1 MSVAEED
8 GGAGLGFVEEA
19 VLLEELGRALYKGP
33 YLSTIGIVLPAL
45 PAELQAEVAAGET
58 SWTLAFGPLVPDLD
72 TADRIAIVGG
82 DGIYELEGAE
92 REVLSTTDETRPLG
106 VVRGGEPGRRLA
118 ETDVLEEI
126 RSRSL
131 AALAIEA
138 CGVARRALE
147 HAIEH
152 AASREQFGK
161 RIGVYQAVSHPLADA
176 YTRLEL
182 ARSLAL
188 WAAWCVAQIR
198 TERAG
203 AGGGSSRQV
212 VRGGG
217 RGAGLRDGDPGAR
230 RDRLHLGARA
240 PPPVQA
246 RALDRE
252 LCGVGLEPAGRGRGV
267 APGNT
272 AGTRDPRRLVVEGL
286 IMDYELNVP
295 AILRRGE
302 QLFGDREIVTRLPD
316 RSWHRYT
323 YADFAPRA
331 RRLAAALRN
340 ELGLGDGDRV
350 ATFGWNHYQHLET
363 YLGVPVG
370 GMVTHTLNL
379 RLHPDD
385 LTYIATHAGDRVLI
399 ADKVLWPLVEN
410 FRERVGFEHVV
421 AVGDGPTPDGAIE
434 YEDLLASA
442 EPGDLPDREIDER
455 AAAAMCYT
463 SGTTGQPKGAV
474 YSHRAIAVHSL
485 ACAIAG
491 VLAVTEQDTRAPGR
505 PDVPRERL
513 GLPVHVHARRREAG
527 LPRPVPRRPRAC
539 SRRSS
544 RRRSRSPPACRRS
557 GWASSQS
564 STRTPDSYDMST
576 VRCMVVGGSAAPQAM
591 IEAFEKRH
599 GLHDP
604 ARLGHDRD
612 VPARDRLRA
621 DHARGRALRGAS
633 SSATARSRASRRR
646 SSRSARAGAEG
657 LVPWDGATMGE
668 LEVRGAWISSPPTTT
683 APEGADRWTD
693 DGWFKTGDIVTI
705 EPHGYIE
712 IQDRS
717 KDLVKSGG
725 EWISTVAL
733 ENALM
738 GHPAVAEAAVIAVP
752 DEKWAERPLAV
763 VVLKEGAVGDRRG
776 APRVPRAATSRSGG
790 CRSASSSSRRSRRPR
805 SASSARRRSGSSSR
819 NRSRREPTRHRAE
832 ESMGR
837 SSRTEQDGFVAVVTI
852 DHPP

>member
-1 MSVAEED
+1 
-8 GGAGLGFVEEA
+8 
-19 VLLEELGRALYKGP
+19 
-33 YLSTIGIVLPAL
+33 
-45 PAELQAEVAAGET
+45 
-58 SWTLAFGPLVPDLD
+58 
-72 TADRIAIVGG
+72 
-82 DGIYELEGAE
+82 
-92 REVLSTTDETRPLG
+92 
-106 VVRGGEPGRRLA
+106 
-118 ETDVLEEI
+118 
-126 RSRSL
+126 
-131 AALAIEA
+131 
-138 CGVARRALE
+138 
-147 HAIEH
+147 
-152 AASREQFGK
+152 
-161 RIGVYQAVSHPLADA
+161 
-176 YTRLEL
+176 
-182 ARSLAL
+182 
-188 WAAWCVAQIR
+188 
-198 TERAG
+198 
-203 AGGGSSRQV
+203 
-212 VRGGG
+212 
-217 RGAGLRDGDPGAR
+217 
-230 RDRLHLGARA
+230 
-240 PPPVQA
+240 
-246 RALDRE
+246 
-252 LCGVGLEPAGRGRGV
+252 
-267 APGNT
+267 
-272 AGTRDPRRLVVEGL
+272 VEGL

-385 LTYIATHAGDRVLI
+385 LTYIATHAGDKVLI
-399 ADKVLWPLVEN
+399 ADKVLWPLVDN

-474 YSHRAIAVHSL
+474 YSHRAIAVHTM

-491 VLAVTEQDTRAPGR
+491 VLAVTEQDT
-505 PDVPRERL
+505 V
-513 GLPVHVHARRREAG
+513 LPVVPMFHANAWGFPFTCTFVGAKQVFPGPFLDGPSLLEAFEQEKVTITAG
-527 LPRPVPRRPRAC
+527 VPTIWMGILAELDEN
-539 SRRSS
+539 
-544 RRRSRSPPACRRS
+544 A
-557 GWASSQS
+557 
-564 STRTPDSYDMST
+564 DKYDTST
-576 VRCMVVGGSAAPQAM
+576 VRCMVVGGSAAPQSM

-599 GLHDP
+599 GLRILHAWGMTEMCPLGTVSGLTTREADLSEDEQFRYRAKQGIP
-604 ARLGHDRD
+604 APFVEIR
-612 VPARDRLRA
+612 AR
-621 DHARGRALRGAS
+621 
-633 SSATARSRASRRR
+633 
-646 SSRSARAGAEG
+646 GAEG
-657 LVPWDGATMGE
+657 LVPWDGKTMGE
-668 LEVRGAWISSPPTTT
+668 LEVRGAWISS
-683 APEGADRWTD
+683 AYYDSPEGADRWTD

-763 VVLKEGAVGDRRG
+763 VVLKEGQSATDEELRDFLAPNFAKWWLPERFEFVEEIPKTAVGKFRKTALREQF
-776 APRVPRAATSRSGG
+776 AA
-790 CRSASSSSRRSRRPR
+790 
-805 SASSARRRSGSSSR
+805 
-819 NRSRREPTRHRAE
+819 EPQPAE
-832 ESMGR
+832 
-837 SSRTEQDGFVAVVTI
+837 TT
-852 DHPP
+852 